1 MIGNQLVNAACE
13 YAERSERLRVNYRKM
28 SKDYLEG
35 RIDQY
40 GEGLLPNIPLLGS
53 ILESREIRIMKSI
66 LEEKSKESIQ

>member
-13 YAERSERLRVNYRKM
+13 YAERSERLRENYGEM

-40 GEGLLPNIPLLGS
+40 DEGLLPNIPLLGS
-53 ILESREIRIMKSI
+53 ILESQEIRIMRSV
-66 LEEKSKESIQ
+66 LEDKTE